1 MKNAYHKGDHVIFVH
16 CPEYHTVVQSRK
28 YTDTSALLL
37 IQGSEVRS
45 LTFEGQ
51 KCNISWY
58 IQNTTLYDAITIKQ
72 IYTVFYTR
80 VYNNWCSE
88 FTKKYHD
95 CVYLG
100 LGRLNLT
107 SGDGFWIKRLRGL
120 GCVKDR
126 SCYVGLRIW
135 MVS

>member
-1 MKNAYHKGDHVIFVH
+1 MYVPILILCIKFCLVWFLQGTWRMPTTRGIMWSLSTVLSTIRLYNHV
-16 CPEYHTVVQSRK
+16 S
-28 YTDTSALLL
+28 
-37 IQGSEVRS
+37 IQGSKVRG

-51 KCNISWY
+51 KFNISWY
-58 IQNTTLYDAITIKQ
+58 IQKTTLYDAITIKQ

-100 LGRLNLT
+100 LGGLNLT
-107 SGDGFWIKRLRGL
+107 SGDSFWIKRLRGL
-120 GCVKDR
+120 KYC
-126 SCYVGLRIW
+126 
-135 MVS
+135 